1 MVRLL
6 EAAPTLRDK
15 LLIGIMYATGVRV
28 SEVCRLKWSDLDFDR
43 NQIRV
48 LEGKGRVDRM
58 VILPRSFRS
67 VLKRLANQFN
77 GQG

>member
-1 MVRLL
+1 LL
-6 EAAPTLRDK
+6 DAAPTIRDK

-48 LEGKGRVDRM
+48 LKSESVD
-58 VILPRSFRS
+58 
-67 VLKRLANQFN
+67 A
-77 GQG
+77 GEDW